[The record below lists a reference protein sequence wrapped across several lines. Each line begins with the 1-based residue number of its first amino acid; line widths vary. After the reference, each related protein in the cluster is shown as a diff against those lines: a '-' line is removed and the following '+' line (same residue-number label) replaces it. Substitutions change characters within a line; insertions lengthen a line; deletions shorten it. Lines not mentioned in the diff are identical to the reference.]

1 MLLRCCTTLSRT
13 IAGTVVLGPLKPS
26 RSGFPP
32 TSVATLGPA
41 AALSSSLG
49 WLAEAALGAALR
61 PRKASS
67 AGGSLRA
74 AGYRIIGRSTKR
86 ETAAVG
92 RLGEKRRDGAP
103 AKLFPGRRSEEQTSE
118 LQSLMSIS
126 Y

>member
-32 TSVATLGPA
+32 PSVATLGPA

-74 AGYRIIGRSTKR
+74 AGYRLIGRSTKR

-103 AKLFPGRRSEEQTSE
+103 SKRAATRRGGKEGGR
-118 LQSLMSIS
+118 
-126 Y
+126 

>member
-74 AGYRIIGRSTKR
+74 AG
-86 ETAAVG
+86 
-92 RLGEKRRDGAP
+92 
-103 AKLFPGRRSEEQTSE
+103 RSEERRVGKECVSTCRSRWSPYHYKKKKHLE
-118 LQSLMSIS
+118 INPKINNNHT
-126 Y
+126 

>member
-86 ETAAVG
+86 ET
-92 RLGEKRRDGAP
+92 
-103 AKLFPGRRSEEQTSE
+103 RSEEHTSE
-118 LQSLMSIS
+118 LQSLMRIS
-126 Y
+126 YAVFCLKKTQMTQYTTVH